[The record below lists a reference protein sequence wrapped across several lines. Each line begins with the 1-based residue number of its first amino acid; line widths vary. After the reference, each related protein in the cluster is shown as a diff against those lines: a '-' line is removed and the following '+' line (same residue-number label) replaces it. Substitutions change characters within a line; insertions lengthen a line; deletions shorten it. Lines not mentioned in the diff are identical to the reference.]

1 MSRTFKISKRQH
13 WVLPRM
19 ATTGN
24 VAKLLNAKVTDW
36 LCLMKSPCSHIICQT
51 ISAWGKQEKDRTNTA
66 LQTHPS
72 FRLKHV
78 WRLFQNLPWSSHC
91 PQLLYIGYSMA
102 YLWGMMSLPT
112 VELSHFACPMS
123 QSTQTAKINVTCD
136 RSAAGNGE
144 DIEWFVFISL
154 QPAQFGSGNREM
166 FSRTMRV
173 FGSQLWY
180 PTRVLSHHGPQHST
194 SKHTSLPTLA
204 CWDPLIKSQEHI
216 RTAFIYLCS
225 QLQYGCLPWQNMNKT
240 LSCNRLGDL
249 QMTYLLTLVD
259 AWAP

>member
-1 MSRTFKISKRQH
+1 
-13 WVLPRM
+13 
-19 ATTGN
+19 
-24 VAKLLNAKVTDW
+24 
-36 LCLMKSPCSHIICQT
+36 MKSPRSHIICQT
-51 ISAWGKQEKDRTNTA
+51 ISAWGKQEKRSNKHSPSNT
-66 LQTHPS
+66 S
-72 FRLKHV
+72 FFPIETRLKIV
-78 WRLFQNLPWSSHC
+78 SKPTLVLTLVTPAAWSRRYDYPLDF

-173 FGSQLWY
+173 FGSHLWY

-194 SKHTSLPTLA
+194 SKNTSLPTLA
-204 CWDPLIKSQEHI
+204 CWDPLIKSQEQYKNCL
-216 RTAFIYLCS
+216 IYLCS
-225 QLQYGCLPWQNMNKT
+225 QLHYGCLPWQNMNKT